1 MSNIGTEESKNKTP
15 QKMARLAWPKSKY
28 GVILAIIIIIT
39 VSLINYKDTI
49 FSLFK

>member
-1 MSNIGTEESKNKTP
+1 MSDISTEESKNKTP
-15 QKMARLAWPKSKY
+15 HKMARLAWPKSKY

-49 FSLFK
+49 LSLFK

>member
-1 MSNIGTEESKNKTP
+1 MSDIGTEESKNKP
-15 QKMARLAWPKSKY
+15 PHKMARLAWPKSKY

-39 VSLINYKDTI
+39 VSLINYKDII

>member
-1 MSNIGTEESKNKTP
+1 MSDKNFEENKNKVP
-15 QKMARLAWPKSKY
+15 HKMARLAWPKSKY

-39 VSLINYKDTI
+39 VSLINYKDII

>member
-1 MSNIGTEESKNKTP
+1 MSDIGTEESKNKP
-15 QKMARLAWPKSKY
+15 PYKMARLAWPKSKY

-39 VSLINYKDTI
+39 VSLINYKDII